1 MQCLLLIADPVVDTA
16 EWPPSVPSRS
26 TGQHMLLGSHSE
38 VGGVQ
43 HQAPPPGHAHLQ
55 PSFAGTEQSSYT
67 TSMHNADKAITA
79 SSLADQVQLPVSV
92 GQSDTTA
99 QEFNTKA
106 GADVQP
112 PAVCQLSST
121 ILTQDL
127 SESSSPSSSLSMGEL
142 HHPSSPQ
149 SFKKASVT
157 EPQGL
162 NCPQQAI
169 QPTPSTGKSN
179 TGSSCSPTPSSAST
193 TSCKGST
200 ALSDNLQ
207 DRGIVP
213 TVGGLDEPVAVVVE
227 QKAEDK
233 SLLSDEDNQS
243 EEKQEGEISRLEVA
257 SLSNSSLV
265 DELCEEDSVLP
276 SVTSPPHQHGDDRAQ
291 PNLTIL
297 DILSP
302 QESDVQDQKPS
313 PLPENVE
320 LELEPYGATQEQVTA
335 DQQSNINRAGH
346 EQRDL
351 LLTKEKESLDD
362 DNSDDDSFWDVEP
375 GAVAVSP
382 SLPLLDSE
390 TPADREA
397 EQSKLL
403 SEDKPPQDE
412 TGHIPET
419 NLLHGILNQ
428 GSDRQSGSQTDSSPT
443 GGENGFP
450 GNGHPGGGNG
460 LPMSESAEY
469 KQMISSF
476 SRGAGGVGGEG
487 DEGGES
493 AQSSLLSENS
503 AVRHIEEVVV
513 GGRTDAS
520 GRNREVPAENARWVY
535 MLSRSI
541 GGLLC

>member
-1 MQCLLLIADPVVDTA
+1 MVDAA

-26 TGQHMLLGSHSE
+26 TGQHMLQGSHSE
-38 VGGVQ
+38 VGGVE

-67 TSMHNADKAITA
+67 TSMHNADKAITV
-79 SSLADQVQLPVSV
+79 SSLADQVQLPASA
-92 GQSDTTA
+92 GQNDTTA

-106 GADVQP
+106 GTGVLP
-112 PAVCQLSST
+112 PAVHQLSST

-149 SFKKASVT
+149 SFKKASIS
-157 EPQGL
+157 ELLGQ

-169 QPTPSTGKSN
+169 QPIPSTGKSN

-200 ALSDNLQ
+200 ALSGNLQ
-207 DRGIVP
+207 ARGIMP
-213 TVGGLDEPVAVVVE
+213 KVGGLDEPVAVVVE

-233 SLLSDEDNQS
+233 SLLSDEDDQS
-243 EEKQEGEISRLEVA
+243 EEKQERDSSRLEVA

-265 DELCEEDSVLP
+265 DEPCDEDSVLP
-276 SVTSPPHQHGDDRAQ
+276 SVTSPPHQHGDNRPE

-313 PLPENVE
+313 PLPENVK

-335 DQQSNINRAGH
+335 DQQSNMNRAGH
-346 EQRDL
+346 EQRDPL
-351 LLTKEKESLDD
+351 LMKEEESLDE
-362 DNSDDDSFWDVEP
+362 DNSDNDNFWDVEP

-382 SLPLLDSE
+382 SLPLLDRE
-390 TPADREA
+390 RIAREA
-397 EQSKLL
+397 GQSKLP

-412 TGHIPET
+412 TGHILER
-419 NLLHGILNQ
+419 NLLHGILKQ

-443 GGENGFP
+443 AGENGFP
-450 GNGHPGGGNG
+450 DSGHPGGGNG

-469 KQMISSF
+469 KQLITSF
-476 SRGAGGVGGEG
+476 SHGAGGIGGEG
-487 DEGGES
+487 EEGGES

-503 AVRHIEEVVV
+503 AVRHIEEEVV

-520 GRNREVPAENARWVY
+520 GRNRKVSAENAGWVY
-535 MLSRSI
+535 TLSRSI